1 MMPRKFLLVAFLCAV
16 ALVGCK
22 RKSDAQPNPPA
33 PALGSVLGTPQ
44 KPAGSDTT
52 NITGP
57 GTPQKPAGSDT
68 TNITG
73 PGTPQEPAGSDAA
86 NITAP
91 AGWRYYGGD
100 EFNGEQLD
108 SNKWFAYGSS
118 KGASKTY
125 YASYGQPQ
133 GMIQT
138 YRPEQI
144 TVSNGSLKLVSVP
157 RTDGEQT
164 NGHPG
169 WWSGAFT
176 SRDADVYYPLYLR
189 VDVRAKAANDVG
201 LWHALWL
208 TSYEGA
214 SVAELDM
221 YELFADANGKNQA
234 THSNHFWDNKL
245 GQVRK
250 NVPERNHTVHVA
262 DISGTYHVYSLIV
275 EPAPTPNEA
284 IITFMID
291 GIVTKTFQ
299 TDKNGAGLYNKFI
312 TDAKER
318 GRTNRAWNIMYTGG
332 VGGSLGGVG
341 YPAADLRFA
350 QTEIDYIRVFVK
362 DEAY

>member
-1 MMPRKFLLVAFLCAV
+1 MSHKPLLVAVLCTF

-22 RKSDAQPNPPA
+22 KKSDTQPPA
-33 PALGSVLGTPQ
+33 SQSVPVPATTPV
-44 KPAGSDTT
+44 PTT
-52 NITGP
+52 NPKPIS
-57 GTPQKPAGSDT
+57 TPAPTPTPT
-68 TNITG
+68 TNPKPIS
-73 PGTPQEPAGSDAA
+73 TPAPTPTPTPTPADAAA
-86 NITAP
+86 NIPAP
-91 AGWRYYGGD
+91 TGWRYYGGD
-100 EFNGEQLD
+100 EFNGNQLD
-108 SNKWFAYGSS
+108 SNKWFAYGSP
-118 KGASKTY
+118 KGVSKTY
-125 YASYGQPQ
+125 YAKFGQPQ

-164 NGHPG
+164 NGYLG

-201 LWHALWL
+201 LWHGLWL

-221 YELFADANGKNQA
+221 YELFAEANGKDQA
-234 THSNHFWDNKL
+234 TQSNHFWDNKL

-250 NVPERNHTVHVA
+250 NVPERNHTVHVSN
-262 DISGTYHVYSLIV
+262 ISGTYHVYSLIV
-275 EPAPTPNEA
+275 EPAPTPDEA

-291 GIVTKTFQ
+291 GVVTKTFR
-299 TDKNGAGLYNKFI
+299 TDANGAGLYNRFI
-312 TDAKER
+312 TDAKVQ
-318 GRTNRAWNIMYTGG
+318 GRTHRAWNIMYTGG

-362 DEAY
+362 DDAN